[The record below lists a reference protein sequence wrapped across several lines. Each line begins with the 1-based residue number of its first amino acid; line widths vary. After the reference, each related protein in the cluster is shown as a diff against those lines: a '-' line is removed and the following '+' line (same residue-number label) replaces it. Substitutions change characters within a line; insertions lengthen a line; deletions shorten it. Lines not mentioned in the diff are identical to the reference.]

1 MEKNNKLKV
10 LSILGGSKQGG
21 AEKFFERLSF
31 AMEKKKNIN
40 LQIIIRKNEK
50 RFSFLSKKIK
60 LIHQINNFYFFNPFC
75 HKKISDIINNFK
87 PNIVLS
93 WMNRASKVLPKSN
106 GWINIGR
113 IGGYYKIKNYVNCDY
128 IITNTNDLKDFVIES
143 GWDSKK
149 VKFIP
154 NFVKRNNHS
163 KKEKKN
169 SSKIILC
176 LGRFHRN
183 KGIDI
188 LLKAMPYLNDYNL
201 WIVGEGE
208 EKKFYDL
215 IVKQHG
221 LSEKVFFYEW
231 TNNISEFINSAD
243 ILVCPS
249 RHEPFGNIVVDGWAH
264 KIPVIV
270 SDTGGPSVLINNN
283 INGLKFKN
291 EDFFDLITKVKS
303 LESKKSLVKKII
315 NNGYNEYKSKFS
327 EDLIINKYINFFEKI
342 KKQCVE

>member
-1 MEKNNKLKV
+1 
-10 LSILGGSKQGG
+10 
-21 AEKFFERLSF
+21 
-31 AMEKKKNIN
+31 
-40 LQIIIRKNEK
+40 
-50 RFSFLSKKIK
+50 
-60 LIHQINNFYFFNPFC
+60 
-75 HKKISDIINNFK
+75 
-87 PNIVLS
+87 
-93 WMNRASKVLPKSN
+93 
-106 GWINIGR
+106 
-113 IGGYYKIKNYVNCDY
+113 
-128 IITNTNDLKDFVIES
+128 
-143 GWDSKK
+143 
-149 VKFIP
+149 
-154 NFVKRNNHS
+154 
-163 KKEKKN
+163 
-169 SSKIILC
+169 
-176 LGRFHRN
+176 
-183 KGIDI
+183 
-188 LLKAMPYLNDYNL
+188 MPYLKDYNL
-201 WIVGEGE
+201 WIVGEGKE
-208 EKKFYDL
+208 RKFYDL
-215 IVKQHG
+215 IVKKHG
-221 LSEKVFFYEW
+221 LGKKVFFYEW

>member
-1 MEKNNKLKV
+1 MSIKKDKYYIGLANNLAKNSDGFTGPNPSVGALVVKNDKV
-10 LSILGGSKQGG
+10 LSFGSTSSSGRPH
-21 AEKFFERLSF
+21 AEVNAL
-31 AMEKKKNIN
+31 KK
-40 LQIIIRKNEK
+40 L
-50 RFSFLSKKIK
+50 
-60 LIHQINNFYFFNPFC
+60 
-75 HKKISDIINNFK
+75 
-87 PNIVLS
+87 
-93 WMNRASKVLPKSN
+93 
-106 GWINIGR
+106 
-113 IGGYYKIKNYVNCDY
+113 
-128 IITNTNDLKDFVIES
+128 
-143 GWDSKK
+143 
-149 VKFIP
+149 
-154 NFVKRNNHS
+154 S

-208 EKKFYDL
+208 ERKFYDL

-315 NNGYNEYKSKFS
+315 NNGYNEYIFQFFYKLKLSK
-327 EDLIINKYINFFEKI
+327 LAG
-342 KKQCVE
+342 V